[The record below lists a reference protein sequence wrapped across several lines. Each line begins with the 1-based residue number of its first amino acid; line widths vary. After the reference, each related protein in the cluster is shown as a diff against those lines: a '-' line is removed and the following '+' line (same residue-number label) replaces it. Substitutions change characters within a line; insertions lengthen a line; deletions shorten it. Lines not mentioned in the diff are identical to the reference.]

1 MLKWND
7 HGQRKARKIT
17 KAVKP
22 QNPAHLPMVS
32 YLLDSELPSG
42 RSEKEN
48 IITVLP
54 SSSPI
59 PAMAVDFI
67 FSNTFL

>member
-1 MLKWND
+1 MLNWND

-48 IITVLP
+48 IITVLQLISFFQP
-54 SSSPI
+54 HSSEAPNDLS
-59 PAMAVDFI
+59 
-67 FSNTFL
+67 T